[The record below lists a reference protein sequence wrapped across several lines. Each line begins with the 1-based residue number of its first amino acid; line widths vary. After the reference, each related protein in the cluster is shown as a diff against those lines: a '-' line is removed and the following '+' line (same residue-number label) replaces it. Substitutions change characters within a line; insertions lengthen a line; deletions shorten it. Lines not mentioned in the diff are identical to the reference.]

1 LKSGRLLSALLLLQA
16 HGRLTG
22 RELAER
28 LEVSQRT
35 VHRDMEELSAAGVPI
50 TALRGAQGG
59 WEIQKG
65 WRTQVPGL
73 DAAELRALLM
83 AQPRA
88 LREPRLAA
96 AAERALNKL
105 MASLPGA
112 MREQAAAMRERL
124 YVDATDWRPVSE
136 DLSMLPAVQDAVA
149 RNCRLSFDYVRADG
163 ERGPRVVEP
172 LGLVA
177 KGMSWYLVARTPRGM
192 RTYRLSRMHS
202 VTPLAIA
209 FERPARFHLESYWK
223 HSVRELEAKRRRYE
237 VRLLV
242 SPQSMKPLIRW
253 CAATPLDCPCAIS
266 GMEGW
271 VTMRVD
277 FECEEHALHAALSLG
292 SRARIL
298 APAELCERVR
308 AEVLAMAAAWEL
320 GMPAAPSRIA

>member
-1 LKSGRLLSALLLLQA
+1 VKSGRLLSGLLLLQA

-35 VHRDMEELSAAGVPI
+35 IHRDMEELSSAGVPI

-73 DAAELRALLM
+73 DPAELRALLM

-136 DLSMLPAVQDAVA
+136 DLSMLPTVQDAVA
-149 RNCRLSFDYVRADG
+149 RNCRLSFEYVRADG

-172 LGLVA
+172 LGLVV

-209 FERPARFHLESYWK
+209 FERPARFHLETYWK
-223 HSVRELEAKRRRYE
+223 SSVQELEAKRRHYE

-242 SPQSMKPLIRW
+242 SPQSTNGLIRW
-253 CAATPLDCPCAIS
+253 CAASPVDSTYAIS
-266 GMEGW
+266 GMEDW
-271 VTMRVD
+271 VTMRAD
-277 FECEEHALHAALSLG
+277 FECEQHALQVALSLG

-298 APAELCERVR
+298 APMELCQRVR
-308 AEVLAMAAAWEL
+308 AEVLAMASASEQ
-320 GMPAAPSRIA
+320 GIPAAVSRIV

>member
-1 LKSGRLLSALLLLQA
+1 MKSGRLLSALLLLQA

-112 MREQAAAMRERL
+112 MQEQAAAMRERL

-136 DLSMLPAVQDAVA
+136 DLSMLPAVQEAVA

-172 LGLVA
+172 LGLVV

-192 RTYRLSRMHS
+192 RTYRLSRMCS

-209 FERPARFHLESYWK
+209 FERPPRFHLESYWK
-223 HSVRELEAKRRRYE
+223 SSVAELDAKRRRYE
-237 VRLLV
+237 VSLLV
-242 SPQSMKPLIRW
+242 SPQSTESLIRW
-253 CAATPLDCPCAIS
+253 CAATPVDSTCAIS
-266 GMEGW
+266 GMEDW
-271 VTMRVD
+271 ITMRVD
-277 FECEEHALHAALSLG
+277 FECKEHALQVALSLG

-298 APAELCERVR
+298 APTELCERVR
-308 AEVLAMAAAWEL
+308 TEVLAMAAASEQ
-320 GMPAAPSRIA
+320 GMLARVSRIA